1 MFGVGGILLAIPF
14 AAIMDYIY
22 KESILVS
29 LAERKARREEWY
41 SAENEKKEEKTDQI
55 DGEEDASEEEDT
67 DVEEADVDDVEAEDA
82 EAEDVGDPE

>member
-41 SAENEKKEEKTDQI
+41 RAEKEAEKKKADLSVETEET
-55 DGEEDASEEEDT
+55 AEEEDT
-67 DVEEADVDDVEAEDA
+67 DAEEADDSDND
-82 EAEDVGDPE
+82 GDSE